1 MHVAFVRTPVGVLNM
16 DRSMMLLSDKSAI
29 AFSQLVVAEA
39 YCALMRLYVRA
50 RDGDVYA

>member
-1 MHVAFVRTPVGVLNM
+1 MQMRVAFVRTPVLNM
-16 DRSMMLLSDKSAI
+16 DRSMLLSDKSAI

-39 YCALMRLYVRA
+39 YCALMRLYIRE